1 MAIFMST
8 LRPADWARSSALK
21 SCLHHLPMKLAF
33 LFGGG
38 TMKKAERWIV
48 LTFMVLA
55 SISSYSFAFA
65 QDSESNRQSLR
76 GIEGIF
82 VLIESIKAETQKD
95 GLTENLLRTD
105 TELKLRLGRIK
116 VLSGREFVGKGG
128 QAPYLYVNPNVLKFG
143 TNSAYS
149 YYSYNVSIRLFQEV
163 SLVRDPKIKLDAAT
177 WSINIVGFTNKIE
190 DIRTQ
195 VKNAVDRF
203 INAYLSVN
211 PK

>member
-1 MAIFMST
+1 
-8 LRPADWARSSALK
+8 
-21 SCLHHLPMKLAF
+21 
-33 LFGGG
+33 
-38 TMKKAERWIV
+38 MKKAERWIV

-116 VLSGREFVGKGG
+116 SSFR
-128 QAPYLYVNPNVLKFG
+128 
-143 TNSAYS
+143 
-149 YYSYNVSIRLFQEV
+149 
-163 SLVRDPKIKLDAAT
+163 
-177 WSINIVGFTNKIE
+177 
-190 DIRTQ
+190 
-195 VKNAVDRF
+195 
-203 INAYLSVN
+203 
-211 PK
+211 